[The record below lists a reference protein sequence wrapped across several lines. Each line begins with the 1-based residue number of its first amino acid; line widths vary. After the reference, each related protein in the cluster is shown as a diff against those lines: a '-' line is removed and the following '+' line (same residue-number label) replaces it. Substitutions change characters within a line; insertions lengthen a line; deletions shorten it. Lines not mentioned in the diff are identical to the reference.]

1 MVSYRVLYQSPQK
14 SYLSSAAF
22 FFLLKGIRSN
32 KSGVNFNSRYDLNKA
47 LYGEI
52 IENTFINND
61 GLNVKNENKDD

>member
-1 MVSYRVLYQSPQK
+1 MVSYRVLYQSPPK

-22 FFLLKGIRSN
+22 FFFLKGIRPN
-32 KSGVNFNSRYDLNKA
+32 KSGVHFNSRYDLNKA

-52 IENTFINND
+52 IENAFINND